1 MKIEDIVTE
10 SSPET
15 QMRKSKIDFLL
26 KRIEDTDDPT
36 ELKRLNAKL
45 ETYLAAKDQE
55 GGVVQ
60 DMDQADEINSIAVA
74 KDSNSDNEVVQLEPI
89 VVQGLKPEDRLGARL
104 GRWLNKKFTTD
115 PIADKTQAALALRN
129 AKAVAKQT
137 KGDSA
142 LDYDDAGYEKYDNP
156 ADAST
161 IADLEKADYD
171 SEMAQWNADNKKKS
185 ASKKDNS
192 QAILNTEKSKRDQAQ
207 KRAQRQKQKELARM
221 KANAGMKD
229 DDYKTSPGSKRTAQD
244 LALDKEYTYK
254 ADDGRRLKYKQGD
267 IRNAFHSSPDSR
279 KAGSDKVIR
288 GDRVGK
294 RLVDKEPVRRTNQD
308 DRAK

>member
-1 MKIEDIVTE
+1 MKINDIINE
-10 SSPET
+10 SSY
-15 QMRKSKIDFLL
+15 DDLL
-26 KRIEDTDDPT
+26 QRIADTDDPT
-36 ELKRLNAKL
+36 ERAELIARLEK
-45 ETYLAAKDQE
+45 QF
-55 GGVVQ
+55 GGVG
-60 DMDQADEINSIAVA
+60 
-74 KDSNSDNEVVQLEPI
+74 
-89 VVQGLKPEDRLGARL
+89 QGLKPEERLGSKL
-104 GRWLNKKFTTD
+104 WPWLKKKLNTD
-115 PIADKTQAALALRN
+115 PIADKTAVALAGRN
-129 AKAVAKQT
+129 RRNGRGVAKASK
-137 KGDSA
+137 DNSA

-171 SEMAQWNADNKKKS
+171 SEMAQWNADNKKRT
-185 ASKKDNS
+185 KDNS
-192 QAILNTEKSKRDQAQ
+192 QAIVNTEKSKRDQAQDNKKRTKDNSQAIVNTEKSKRDQAQ
-207 KRAQRQKQKELARM
+207 KREKQKELARL

-229 DDYKTSPGSKRTAQD
+229 SDYKTPPSSKRTAQD

-294 RLVDKEPVRRTNQD
+294 RLVDKKPVPRTNQD

>member
-1 MKIEDIVTE
+1 MKIEDILLERRV
-10 SSPET
+10 PGL
-15 QMRKSKIDFLL
+15 RAKLL
-26 KRIEDTDDPT
+26 KQITAAMAETDDPT
-36 ELKRLNAKL
+36 ELDRLVARYNNLFKDSESTIALAKV
-45 ETYLAAKDQE
+45 A
-55 GGVVQ
+55 Q
-60 DMDQADEINSIAVA
+60 DVGQADEI
-74 KDSNSDNEVVQLEPI
+74 
-89 VVQGLKPEDRLGARL
+89 
-104 GRWLNKKFTTD
+104 TT
-115 PIADKTQAALALRN
+115 PQER
-129 AKAVAKQT
+129 
-137 KGDSA
+137 G
-142 LDYDDAGYEKYDNP
+142 AGYELARAQAERDEYLQRQAKTKTSPYKEPDP
-156 ADAST
+156 TSDTLPGEPGSG
-161 IADLEKADYD
+161 LER
-171 SEMAQWNADNKKKS
+171 
-185 ASKKDNS
+185 KDNS
-192 QAILNTEKSKRDQAQ
+192 QAILNTEKSNRDQAQ

-294 RLVDKEPVRRTNQD
+294 RLVDKEPVSRTNQD

>member
-1 MKIEDIVTE
+1 MKIEDIIKE
-10 SSPET
+10 SPYRNK
-15 QMRKSKIDFLL
+15 QRDILL
-26 KRIEDTDDPT
+26 QRIADADDPI
-36 ELKRLNAKL
+36 ERAKL
-45 ETYLAAKDQE
+45 MARFEAQFPELYGRDQE
-55 GGVVQ
+55 GGVAQ
-60 DMDQADEINSIAVA
+60 GMDQADEINSIAVA
-74 KDSNSDNEVVQLEPI
+74 KER
-89 VVQGLKPEDRLGARL
+89 G
-104 GRWLNKKFTTD
+104 
-115 PIADKTQAALALRN
+115 
-129 AKAVAKQT
+129 
-137 KGDSA
+137 
-142 LDYDDAGYEKYDNP
+142 AGYELNRATAERDEYLKRQAKTSPYKEPDP
-156 ADAST
+156 TSDILPGEPGSG
-161 IADLEKADYD
+161 LER
-171 SEMAQWNADNKKKS
+171 
-185 ASKKDNS
+185 KDNS

-207 KRAQRQKQKELARM
+207 DIKARRNKQKELDRM

-294 RLVDKEPVRRTNQD
+294 RLVDKKPVSRTNQD

>member
-1 MKIEDIVTE
+1 MKIKDIVTE

-45 ETYLAAKDQE
+45 ETYLAAIDQE
-55 GGVVQ
+55 GGVAQ
-60 DMDQADEINSIAVA
+60 DMDQADVGIGSDIPQATLDPVVVTASPPPGTAVA
-74 KDSNSDNEVVQLEPI
+74 KPNTPPPGTEKER
-89 VVQGLKPEDRLGARL
+89 G
-104 GRWLNKKFTTD
+104 
-115 PIADKTQAALALRN
+115 
-129 AKAVAKQT
+129 
-137 KGDSA
+137 
-142 LDYDDAGYEKYDNP
+142 AGYEL
-156 ADAST
+156 T
-161 IADLEKADYD
+161 
-171 SEMAQWNADNKKKS
+171 
-185 ASKKDNS
+185 
-192 QAILNTEKSKRDQAQ
+192 
-207 KRAQRQKQKELARM
+207 RAQAERDEYLQRQAKELARM

-229 DDYKTSPGSKRTAQD
+229 SDYKTSPGSKRTAQDMAPDKANADMKDSDYKTSPGSKRTAQD

-254 ADDGRRLKYKQGD
+254 APDGRRLKYKHGD

>member
-1 MKIEDIVTE
+1 MKIKDIVTE

-229 DDYKTSPGSKRTAQD
+229 SDYKTSPA
-244 LALDKEYTYK
+244 
-254 ADDGRRLKYKQGD
+254 
-267 IRNAFHSSPDSR
+267 AF
-279 KAGSDKVIR
+279 
-288 GDRVGK
+288 
-294 RLVDKEPVRRTNQD
+294 E
-308 DRAK
+308 

>member
-15 QMRKSKIDFLL
+15 QMRKSKLDFLL

-36 ELKRLNAKL
+36 KLKRLNAKL
-45 ETYLAAKDQE
+45 EAYLAAIDQE
-55 GGVVQ
+55 GGVAQ

-74 KDSNSDNEVVQLEPI
+74 KVSNSDNEVG
-89 VVQGLKPEDRLGARL
+89 QGLKPEDRLGARL

-115 PIADKTQAALALRN
+115 PIADKTQAALDLRN
-129 AKAVAKQT
+129 AKAVAKPNT
-137 KGDSA
+137 PPPGTEKERG
-142 LDYDDAGYEKYDNP
+142 AGYEL
-156 ADAST
+156 T
-161 IADLEKADYD
+161 
-171 SEMAQWNADNKKKS
+171 
-185 ASKKDNS
+185 
-192 QAILNTEKSKRDQAQ
+192 
-207 KRAQRQKQKELARM
+207 RAQAERDEYLQRQAKELARM

-229 DDYKTSPGSKRTAQD
+229 SDYKTSPGSKRTAQDLALDKANAGMKDSDYKTSPGSKRTAQD

-254 ADDGRRLKYKQGD
+254 APDGRRLKYKHGD

>member
-1 MKIEDIVTE
+1 MKIEDIIKE
-10 SSPET
+10 SPYRNK
-15 QMRKSKIDFLL
+15 QRDILL
-26 KRIEDTDDPT
+26 QRIADADDPI
-36 ELKRLNAKL
+36 ERAKL
-45 ETYLAAKDQE
+45 MARFEAQFPELYGRDQE
-55 GGVVQ
+55 GGVAQ
-60 DMDQADEINSIAVA
+60 GMDQAKER
-74 KDSNSDNEVVQLEPI
+74 
-89 VVQGLKPEDRLGARL
+89 G
-104 GRWLNKKFTTD
+104 
-115 PIADKTQAALALRN
+115 
-129 AKAVAKQT
+129 
-137 KGDSA
+137 
-142 LDYDDAGYEKYDNP
+142 AGYELNRATAERDEYLKRQAKTSPYKEPDP
-156 ADAST
+156 TSDILPGEPGSG
-161 IADLEKADYD
+161 LER
-171 SEMAQWNADNKKKS
+171 
-185 ASKKDNS
+185 KDNS

-207 KRAQRQKQKELARM
+207 DIKARRNKQKELDRM

-294 RLVDKEPVRRTNQD
+294 RLVDKKPVSRTNQD